1 VESKLDRRSF
11 IATGAAFAVGSLSG
25 VDKGGDVAERAAVG
39 SGLQAQRLAWAGV
52 RLQLEKATL
61 FLDPLINPDVWG
73 PALKDKVIP
82 VEPLEGDRYVVVTHR
97 HPDHFDPQA
106 VRKILGEEGIIVCDP
121 DVAPLA
127 ASYGFKVRVATH
139 YAPILLGDFTVTAV
153 PAVDG
158 YGDPQLSWVVFGG
171 SRRIIHCGDTIWH
184 GAWCLAVAC
193 ESHGRFDNR
202 RHGHRRS
209 QSKQLHSTRPAT
221 KDSNP
226 RDRAW
231 SSKE

>member
-1 VESKLDRRSF
+1 MLRSGFQAKEKRSAVESRLDRRSF
-11 IATGAAFAVGSLSG
+11 IATAAAFTVGSLSG
-25 VDKGGDVAERAAVG
+25 MDKGGDVAERAAVG

-61 FLDPLINPDVWG
+61 FLDPLLNPDVWG
-73 PALKDKVIP
+73 PALKDKFIP

-106 VRKILGEEGIIVCDP
+106 VRKILGEEGIMVCDP

-139 YAPILLGDFTVTAV
+139 YEPILLGDFTVTAV

-171 SRRIIHCGDTIWH
+171 SRRIILCGDTIWH
-184 GAWCLAVAC
+184 AHGGASAANWDLLTQHFFLSTERDSSGV
-193 ESHGRFDNR
+193 NR
-202 RHGHRRS
+202 RVTFR
-209 QSKQLHSTRPAT
+209 Q
-221 KDSNP
+221 
-226 RDRAW
+226 
-231 SSKE
+231 